1 MENCVETAS
10 VVMVSELSIGLGE
23 GCQVF
28 RLVLFGC
35 AWWHWY
41 QCGLCTIGVYVG
53 FLHYGVPITGDKAE
67 TEQRKHWDVCSSA
80 GRENYFHVSGE
91 SPDKL
96 RRSTSC
102 TAEPLQLQHT
112 HW

>member
-53 FLHYGVPITGDKAE
+53 FLHYGVPITGDKAKKS
-67 TEQRKHWDVCSSA
+67 QGQS
-80 GRENYFHVSGE
+80 RENTGMSAAVLGG
-91 SPDKL
+91 KIT
-96 RRSTSC
+96 STS
-102 TAEPLQLQHT
+102 LVRVLIS
-112 HW
+112 